1 MRYVWDLDNTL
12 VHTREAALQ
21 AYRLTGTVPPE
32 DFHTR
37 PWQTWCSEE
46 DRARKEIAYPDMLQ
60 RFARPTPLFDLWRVK
75 GGPIITNTA
84 AASVD
89 VLCKIFP
96 ELHDATIVAGMTPDK
111 KIALLLRLSGDGS
124 GGLTGV
130 YVDDS
135 AETCRRVREETQWQ
149 TIQVQF

>member
-1 MRYVWDLDNTL
+1 MTRYVWDLDNTL

-21 AYRLTGTVPPE
+21 AYLLTGTVPPE

-37 PWQTWCSEE
+37 PWQTWCSEA
-46 DRARKEIAYPDMLQ
+46 DRLSKEEAYPTAL
-60 RFARPTPLFDLWRVK
+60 RAHARPTPLFDLWRAK
-75 GGPIITNTA
+75 GGPIITNTSYT
-84 AASVD
+84 SVE
-89 VLCKIFP
+89 VLCELFP
-96 ELHDATIVAGMTPDK
+96 ELRQVPKGAGMTPDM
-111 KIALLLRLSGDGS
+111 KIDFLRMTGEAIGE
-124 GGLTGV
+124 GV